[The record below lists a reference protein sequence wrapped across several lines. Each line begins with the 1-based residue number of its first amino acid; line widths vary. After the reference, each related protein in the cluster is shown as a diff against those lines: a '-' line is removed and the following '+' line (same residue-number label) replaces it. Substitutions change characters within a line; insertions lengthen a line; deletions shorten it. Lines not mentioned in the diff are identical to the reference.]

1 MIVVYLLLGIII
13 FLLFVWDLLLFSHER
28 RILKKLDEI
37 LREIKDEK
45 GEVNATRRKIHE
57 KNQGY

>member
-28 RILKKLDEI
+28 RILRKLDEI
-37 LREIKDEK
+37 LREIKE
-45 GEVNATRRKIHE
+45 G
-57 KNQGY
+57 

>member
-1 MIVVYLLLGIII
+1 MTVVYLLLGIII

-37 LREIKDEK
+37 LREIKE
-45 GEVNATRRKIHE
+45 G
-57 KNQGY
+57 

>member
-1 MIVVYLLLGIII
+1 MTVVYLLLGIII

-37 LREIKDEK
+37 LREIKE
-45 GEVNATRRKIHE
+45 E
-57 KNQGY
+57 